1 MSGTAVTTEPRPRR
15 PRSQR
20 EIARARR
27 RRNRLLPLLVIAFVA
42 FVTGIYVGH
51 GNAKQDL
58 AETFVKDWTKQDFNA
73 MYSNLS
79 SDSQAATKL
88 SDFAGDYLGAQRT
101 ATATAIDP
109 GDVSKPT
116 DVNGKEVVRVQMK
129 MRTRIF
135 GVVEGELDVPFDGDK
150 IAWSPHLTFPASKK
164 ASGSAA
170 TCSSSRGAI
179 SPATEPR
186 SPRARPPRALWAT
199 RPQR

>member
-15 PRSQR
+15 PRTQR
-20 EIARARR
+20 EIAQARR

-42 FVTGIYVGH
+42 FVAGVYVGH

-58 AETFVKDWTKQDFNA
+58 AGTFAKDWAQQDFNA

-79 SDSQAATKL
+79 SDSQATTKL

-135 GVVEGELDVPFDGDK
+135 GVVDGELDVPFNGDK
-150 IAWSPHLTFPASKK
+150 IAWAPHLTFP
-164 ASGSAA
+164 GLQEGERLGRHLQL
-170 TCSSSRGAI
+170 SSRGAI
-179 SPATEPR
+179 LSR
-186 SPRARPPRALWAT
+186 
-199 RPQR
+199 